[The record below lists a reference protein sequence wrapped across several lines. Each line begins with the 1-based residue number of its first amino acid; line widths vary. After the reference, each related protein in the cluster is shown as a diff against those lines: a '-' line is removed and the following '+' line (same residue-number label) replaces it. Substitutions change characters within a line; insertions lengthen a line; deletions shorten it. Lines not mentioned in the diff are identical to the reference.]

1 MTTKLKIDLSQ
12 GLLEV
17 EGSEAFVRTIYSDFK
32 THFAGIED
40 EEEGTTA
47 SKRTRRSRKSK
58 TTTNKTSKTT
68 ASAKKSTATTEK
80 VAPTTATEKEEAPPK
95 PTPPKPPTYTYIDGL
110 TLEATD
116 SHPSLVEFMD
126 TKFPITNE
134 ERNIVF
140 IYFLRQMLKLDQVT
154 PDHIYTCYRAV
165 KFRAPLNI
173 ENTLTRRDWIE
184 VDGDNN
190 LKLTEAGK
198 KYVENQLPKKVK
210 N

>member
-17 EGSEAFVRTIYSDFK
+17 EGSESFVRTIYSDFK
-32 THFAGIED
+32 THFAGIDDDD
-40 EEEGTTA
+40 ETTA
-47 SKRTRRSRKSK
+47 SKRTRRTRKTK
-58 TTTNKTSKTT
+58 TTSNKTTP
-68 ASAKKSTATTEK
+68 AAKKSTT
-80 VAPTTATEKEEAPPK
+80 TTATAEKV
-95 PTPPKPPTYTYIDGL
+95 TPPKAAKKAEVLSKPPLPKPPAYTYIDGL
-110 TLEATD
+110 ALEATD
-116 SHPSLVEFMD
+116 GHPSLVEFMD

-140 IYFLRQMLKLDQVT
+140 IYFLHHMLNLDMVT

-184 VDGDNN
+184 VDKDNN
-190 LKLTEAGK
+190 LSLTEAGK
-198 KYVENQLPKKVK
+198 NYVENQLPKKVK
-210 N
+210 